1 MNCVWKC
8 SYLLLNKFKSSGS
21 QTQQS
26 RQTWEASL
34 LLQRW
39 FQTAVWLLLHSVKFI
54 ISIRLHSI
62 FSQEQISRY
71 CLDILTFLR
80 WLKSA
85 ALTDFYVWEQ
95 SFQEYETT
103 WLWFRRNLFIK
114 KERTEL
120 VKHCWSRAFVSLSLI
135 IDYWWLITVLL
146 TAAVLLP
153 FQYSELE
160 LALNTLVTE
169 FHKAA
174 DNGPTMNTT
183 QFQSMIS
190 SQMPAIAKVLMTSQ
204 LVFQSQII

>member
-1 MNCVWKC
+1 MRWSNTR
-8 SYLLLNKFKSSGS
+8 LSSVFVF
-21 QTQQS
+21 TQF
-26 RQTWEASL
+26 SL
-34 LLQRW
+34 RNR
-39 FQTAVWLLLHSVKFI
+39 FQDVVL
-54 ISIRLHSI
+54 ISWH
-62 FSQEQISRY
+62 FS
-71 CLDILTFLR
+71 R

-85 ALTDFYVWEQ
+85 I
-95 SFQEYETT
+95 SSSH
-103 WLWFRRNLFIK
+103 WFLRLGTKNMKQCDSGSDVIFAFLLRK
-114 KERTEL
+114 KERL
-120 VKHCWSRAFVSLSLI
+120 IKNCWSRAFVSLSLI
-135 IDYWWLITVLL
+135 DSWWLITVLL
-146 TAAVLLP
+146 TAAVLLL

>member
-1 MNCVWKC
+1 M
-8 SYLLLNKFKSSGS
+8 
-21 QTQQS
+21 
-26 RQTWEASL
+26 
-34 LLQRW
+34 
-39 FQTAVWLLLHSVKFI
+39 VKHTFI
-54 ISIRLHSI
+54 IGIRLHSI

-85 ALTDFYVWEQ
+85 MKAALTDFYVWEQ
-95 SFQEYETT
+95 SFQEYETM
-103 WLWFRRNLFIK
+103 WLWFRRNLCLFIK

-120 VKHCWSRAFVSLSLI
+120 VKNCWSRAFVSLSLI

-146 TAAVLLP
+146 TAAVLLL

-160 LALNTLVTE
+160 LALNALVTE